1 MGLCEE
7 LGIERD
13 DYSEDISDDEWARRW
28 EERYQARQAA
38 LSPLQRLFQ
47 RLDRGQTEIVIEAL
61 VSADRAVPGVVRFL
75 LERMAKQLPADRSR
89 EGGGEGRGRR

>member
-28 EERYQARQAA
+28 EARYQEQRAKMTG
-38 LSPLQRLFQ
+38 LQKMSERL
-47 RLDRGQTEIVIEAL
+47 
-61 VSADRAVPGVVRFL
+61 
-75 LERMAKQLPADRSR
+75 
-89 EGGGEGRGRR
+89 GRGGTEMLLQAIEHATRDAPGLGIRLLQAIDKNYRDLP

>member
-13 DYSEDISDDEWARRW
+13 DFSEAISDDEWARRW
-28 EERYQARQAA
+28 EARYQARQAA

-47 RLDRGQTEIVIEAL
+47 RLDRGQSEMLLAAL
-61 VSADRAVPGVVRFL
+61 ERADRAVPGVVRPL
-75 LERMAKQLPADRSR
+75 LERMAESPRPMGARTRKRLVT
-89 EGGGEGRGRR
+89 

>member
-13 DYSEDISDDEWARRW
+13 DDSEDISDDEWARRW
-28 EERYQARQAA
+28 EARYQARQAA

-47 RLDRGQTEIVIEAL
+47 RLDRGQTEMLLATLE
-61 VSADRAVPGVVRFL
+61 SADRAVPGVVRPL
-75 LERMAKQLPADRSR
+75 LEQMARRPT
-89 EGGGEGRGRR
+89 GEP

>member
-13 DYSEDISDDEWARRW
+13 DYSEPITDDEWAARW
-28 EERYQARQAA
+28 EARYQAWQAA

-47 RLDRGQTEIVIEAL
+47 RLDRGQSEMLMGSLVRAEQAL
-61 VSADRAVPGVVRFL
+61 PGSVCPM
-75 LERMAKQLPADRSR
+75 LEMLSKKP
-89 EGGGEGRGRR
+89 